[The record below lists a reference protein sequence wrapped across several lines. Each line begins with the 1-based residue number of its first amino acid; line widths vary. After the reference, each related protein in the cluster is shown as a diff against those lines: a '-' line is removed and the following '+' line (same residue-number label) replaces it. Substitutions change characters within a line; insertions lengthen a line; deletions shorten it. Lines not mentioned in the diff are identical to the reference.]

1 MHDKYMQLLY
11 YEMHSSCSSCSD
23 TEFDIRSISFFTT
36 VRMLVDNK
44 YDLQTADIHINILK
58 NQIVKII

>member
-11 YEMHSSCSSCSD
+11 YEMQLSCSSCSD

-44 YDLQTADIHINILK
+44 YDLQTADIHINI
-58 NQIVKII
+58 

>member
-44 YDLQTADIHINILK
+44 YDLQAADIHINI
-58 NQIVKII
+58 